1 MPEFEFD
8 PLKSLQNFHK
18 HGITLAQAT
27 SGWDGSKPRIIQ
39 VKPVKG
45 EIRHALFFHF
55 QNRLWAVV
63 FTVREEKIRLI
74 SARPASR
81 KERARYHDC

>member
-8 PLKSLQNFHK
+8 PQKSLKNFHK
-18 HGITLAQAT
+18 HGIALAEAISWWENPEHRVT
-27 SGWDGSKPRIIQ
+27 Q

-45 EIRHALFFHF
+45 EIRHALFIPF

-63 FTVREEKIRLI
+63 FTFRQEKIRLI

-81 KERARYHDC
+81 KERARYYHG

>member
-8 PLKSLQNFHK
+8 PLKSLQNLRK
-18 HGITLAQAT
+18 HGIALADVI
-27 SGWDGSKPRIIQ
+27 SWWDDPNRRIAQ
-39 VKPVKG
+39 VKTVKG
-45 EIRHALFFHF
+45 EIRHVLFTHI

-63 FTVREEKIRLI
+63 FTFRREKIRPI

-81 KERARYHDC
+81 KERARYYHG